1 MIGLW
6 FVRLFFIFYL
16 LLVLLGYTDIAF
28 YFKPLLVP
36 SLLLLFAPNKFEYL
50 NKKLVIALFFSTLG
64 DVFLMSEGSLFF
76 ILGLSSFLIAHLA
89 YISIFYELTN
99 PVFRKGIYNY
109 LLFGLFIYEFILLQ
123 YLWPN
128 LEGMKAPVL
137 IYATT
142 ICVMLWV
149 SLLLFR
155 TNKSKGS
162 ILIILGALSF
172 VCSDSLLSIRLF
184 MDDFEYA
191 QFWVMCTYLLAQ
203 YLIVSGLLLLF
214 KKNSKTIL
222 KL

>member
-36 SLLLLFAPNKFEYL
+36 SLLLLFAANKFEYL
-50 NKKLVIALFFSTLG
+50 YKKLVIALFFSTLG
-64 DVFLMSEGSLFF
+64 DIFLLCEGSLFF

-89 YISIFYELTN
+89 YISIFYELTK
-99 PVFRKGIYNY
+99 PVFFKGIYTY
-109 LLFGLFIYEFILLQ
+109 LLFGLLIYEFILLQ

-162 ILIILGALSF
+162 ILSM
-172 VCSDSLLSIRLF
+172 RLF
-184 MDDFEYA
+184 IDDFEYA

-203 YLIVSGLLLLF
+203 YLIVSGLLMLF
-214 KKNSKTIL
+214 KKNSKSIL

>member
-1 MIGLW
+1 M
-6 FVRLFFIFYL
+6 
-16 LLVLLGYTDIAF
+16 
-28 YFKPLLVP
+28 
-36 SLLLLFAPNKFEYL
+36 
-50 NKKLVIALFFSTLG
+50 FFSTLG

-149 SLLLFR
+149 ALLLFR

>member
-16 LLVLLGYTDIAF
+16 LVLLGYTDIAF
-28 YFKPLLVP
+28 YFKPWLVP
-36 SLLLLFAPNKFEYL
+36 SLLLLFAANKFEYL

-89 YISIFYELTN
+89 YISIFYELTK

-123 YLWPN
+123 YLWQN

-149 SLLLFR
+149 ALLLFR

-214 KKNSKTIL
+214 KKNSKSIL